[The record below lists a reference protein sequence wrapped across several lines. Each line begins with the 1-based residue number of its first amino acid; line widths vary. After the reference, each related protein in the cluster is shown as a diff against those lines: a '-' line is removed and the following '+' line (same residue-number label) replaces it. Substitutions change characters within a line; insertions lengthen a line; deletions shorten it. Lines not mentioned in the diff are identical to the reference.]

1 MQRRECLGLLPAC
14 SAVLP
19 PPSHRPP
26 PTRIQVAAVAALRA
40 ENAACATA
48 RARAEGWKAQ
58 LMSAAVH
65 LTGVQEQLQSAASKQ
80 QQRYQGLLRL
90 GGKPGGRSAGAVAAA
105 AGGGGVAPNV
115 RKAFELFDADGS
127 GDIDAAELEQAS

>member
-1 MQRRECLGLLPAC
+1 MYKEQLRCDSRKSCSRTKLRWLRPSLRRTRVKDDTMTDRPRITPWRGALLLVFT
-14 SAVLP
+14 VL
-19 PPSHRPP
+19 
-26 PTRIQVAAVAALRA
+26 LA
-40 ENAACATA
+40 EACAFQA
-48 RARAEGWKAQ
+48 
-58 LMSAAVH
+58 
-65 LTGVQEQLQSAASKQ
+65 
-80 QQRYQGLLRL
+80 